1 VSSEV
6 SEAAETS
13 VPENHSGDNV
23 RASWPFSLHHIRSN
37 IAHCN
42 PEAKEALVSAF
53 LWCSDAKHPVDRA
66 TFARRIGYSPNTVYK
81 LYSGKY
87 RDQDGNQLDVPDK
100 AVSAIRQFLVLE
112 RERFLGQK
120 NVFVMTPTA
129 KRVFTAC
136 DLARESQTPVFI
148 TGRSHIGKTAALEA
162 YAAANNHGR
171 TVYVR
176 MKAASGLGG
185 MIRRIAERL
194 GVSPNSNTANLVDY
208 IKNSLT
214 QDMLLCLDELHL
226 LMYTY
231 RRQSFFACLEVIRE
245 IYDEVRCGLVLC
257 GTTLLMDK
265 IAEGARG
272 EMEQLLRRG
281 VHRITL
287 PNMPTKG
294 DVTAILQHWQLEMP
308 KRGASVTVQ
317 GITEDPLG
325 ILRKLAKHDGL
336 LAITERL
343 RYARKL
349 SERAG
354 EDLSWKHVVE
364 AHLTIEHEAQET
376 EEW

>member
-1 VSSEV
+1 
-6 SEAAETS
+6 
-13 VPENHSGDNV
+13 
-23 RASWPFSLHHIRSN
+23 
-37 IAHCN
+37 
-42 PEAKEALVSAF
+42 
-53 LWCSDAKHPVDRA
+53 
-66 TFARRIGYSPNTVYK
+66 
-81 LYSGKY
+81 
-87 RDQDGNQLDVPDK
+87 
-100 AVSAIRQFLVLE
+100 
-112 RERFLGQK
+112 
-120 NVFVMTPTA
+120 
-129 KRVFTAC
+129 
-136 DLARESQTPVFI
+136 
-148 TGRSHIGKTAALEA
+148 
-162 YAAANNHGR
+162 
-171 TVYVR
+171 
-176 MKAASGLGG
+176 